1 MVEPFFDRSKAIYRE
16 GLYRS
21 LEIFSNHVNNSG
33 GCTHNPAEH
42 SPTTTS
48 LPPPPAMR
56 RYLPL
61 PLSFPRMT
69 EEFGSGD
76 RRWQPAA
83 ANSARCLRAFRRRTA
98 TNPRRPIDST
108 ADKNIGA
115 AFHAQS
121 VPPLHPPTP
130 PPSTARWR
138 KNDGPFCLASIF
150 SLSLSS
156 RSFVFPYFSVPFS
169 SSFVGRGRFSSI
181 KFDLESFGRVHEI
194 SRRYERERDKGMEI
208 LTLARLPRG
217 LIVSWPLIGLIGR

>member
-1 MVEPFFDRSKAIYRE
+1 MEPFLERSKAIYTDPSKYF
-16 GLYRS
+16 LITLTIAVVHTAPRS
-21 LEIFSNHVNNSG
+21 IHRQQ
-33 GCTHNPAEH
+33 
-42 SPTTTS
+42 
-48 LPPPPAMR
+48 LPSAMR

-76 RRWQPAA
+76 RWQPAA

-108 ADKNIGA
+108 AGKNIGA

-121 VPPLHPPTP
+121 APRFL
-130 PPSTARWR
+130 PSTAQWR
-138 KNDGPFCLASIF
+138 KNGPFCLAF
-150 SLSLSS
+150 FLSLFPSAPPIS
-156 RSFVFPYFSVPFS
+156 LLRSLAASFSP
-169 SSFVGRGRFSSI
+169 I

-194 SRRYERERDKGMEI
+194 SRRYEGERKREEWDKGMEI

-217 LIVSWPLIGLIGR
+217 LIVSWPLVGLIGR

>member
-1 MVEPFFDRSKAIYRE
+1 
-16 GLYRS
+16 
-21 LEIFSNHVNNSG
+21 
-33 GCTHNPAEH
+33 
-42 SPTTTS
+42 
-48 LPPPPAMR
+48 MR

-194 SRRYERERDKGMEI
+194 SRRYEREREGQRNGNFDVGSI
-208 LTLARLPRG
+208 ATWINCFLATDRVDRSMKLIERIPSAANFFLEPR
-217 LIVSWPLIGLIGR
+217 